1 MKEIL
6 KNYLD
11 AMKINTTEEQLD
23 KFCLHQEML
32 ASWNEKINLTAITE
46 PGEVALKHFADCI
59 YAACKIPEGASLID
73 VGSGAG
79 FPGVPLKIMRPD
91 ISVLLL
97 DSLNK
102 RINFLNELIS
112 ALGLEK
118 IETMHTRAE
127 DGAKKELRE
136 SFDIATARA
145 VANLTVLSEY
155 CMPYVKV
162 GGKFLAYKGSAGEN
176 EVLDAKN
183 AIATLGGKLIGT
195 EEYILPGTDI
205 RHTLVSIEKIKPT
218 PIIYPRSPG
227 KISKNPLK

>member
-6 KNYLD
+6 KRYLNS
-11 AMKINTTEEQLD
+11 MKIAITNEQLD
-23 KFCLHQEML
+23 KFSLYHEML

-46 PGEVALKHFADCI
+46 PCEVALKHFADCI
-59 YAACKIPEGASLID
+59 YAANKIPEGASVVD

-102 RINFLNELIS
+102 RIVFLNELIS
-112 ALGLEK
+112 ALELEK
-118 IETMHTRAE
+118 IETMHSRAE

-162 GGKFLAYKGSAGEN
+162 GGKFLAYKGSAGES
-176 EVLDAKN
+176 EVSEAKN
-183 AIATLGGKLIGT
+183 AIATLGGKLICT
-195 EEYILPGTDI
+195 EEYTLPDTDI
-205 RHTLVSIEKIKPT
+205 RHTIVSIEKIKPT
-218 PIIYPRSPG
+218 PVIYPRNPG
-227 KISKNPLK
+227 KISKNPLR